1 MCVCVCVCV
10 WVCVSVCVCESVCA
24 GLLRLV
30 STKVGIKLE
39 IVFTRGKKDKKR
51 VEMAEEIK
59 GEKK

>member
-1 MCVCVCVCV
+1 
-10 WVCVSVCVCESVCA
+10 VCESVCA

-59 GEKK
+59 REKK